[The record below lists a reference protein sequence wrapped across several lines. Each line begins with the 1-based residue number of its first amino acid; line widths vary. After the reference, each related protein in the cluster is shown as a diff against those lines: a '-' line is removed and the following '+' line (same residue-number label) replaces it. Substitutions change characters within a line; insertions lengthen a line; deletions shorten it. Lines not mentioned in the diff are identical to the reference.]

1 MRTTTRLLRLD
12 GPSILHWDGHALH
25 GLATSKA
32 VVVTVPARFVS
43 FRIEELPPAAE
54 PALKSA
60 ARLKADRAFAPL
72 GVVAIEA
79 LLPGAH
85 HGRCTAL
92 MMALPKSTIETIR
105 GKQ

>member
-54 PALKSA
+54 PAFSIE
-60 ARLKADRAFAPL
+60 RSRA
-72 GVVAIEA
+72 
-79 LLPGAH
+79 
-85 HGRCTAL
+85 
-92 MMALPKSTIETIR
+92 
-105 GKQ
+105 